1 MSLNR
6 LIIPIFIPHQ
16 GCPYRCSFCDQKN
29 ISGVNAKADKELVES
44 TIDQYLRSS
53 ESNARS
59 KVCEVAFYGGSFTGL
74 PLERQSSLLSFV
86 QPLLKEGKVQS
97 IRVSTHPLFI
107 NEEILRN
114 LHRFGVTTI
123 ELGIQSTDQ
132 NVLTLSGRECSW
144 SAMDE
149 ATKLIQEFGFNLGL
163 QMMSGLP
170 GDTEETFAQTVE
182 DVLNWNPD
190 FVRIYPTLVIKGTEI
205 HEMYLSKVFVPWS
218 LEKTISALKEAVLK
232 FRSRNI
238 PIIRLGLPS
247 EPSMLENFVA
257 GPYHPSIRYLIDCR
271 IGLDELSA
279 MVKELPVSQKSINF
293 QVPVKK
299 LSIYKGHKLENVQ
312 KIKETFN
319 LNEVTV
325 NPLEGLECPQM
336 IAA

>member
-1 MSLNR
+1 MALNR

-29 ISGVNAKADKELVES
+29 ISGVKAKADKELVES
-44 TIDQYLRSS
+44 TIDQYLKSS
-53 ESNARS
+53 DSNASS

-107 NEEILRN
+107 NEVILRS
-114 LHRFGVTTI
+114 LRDFGVTTV

-132 NVLTLSGRECSW
+132 NVLNRSGRECSW
-144 SAMDE
+144 SAMDD
-149 ATKLIQEFGFNLGL
+149 ATKMILEFGFNLGL
-163 QMMSGLP
+163 QIMSGLP
-170 GDTEETFAQTVE
+170 GDTEETFSKTVE
-182 DVLNWNPD
+182 DVLNWDPD
-190 FVRIYPTLVIKGTEI
+190 FVRIYPTLVIKDTEI
-205 HEMYLSKVFVPWS
+205 HEMYLSKSFVPWS
-218 LEKTISALKEAVLK
+218 LEKTISVLKEAVLK
-232 FRSRNI
+232 FRRRNI

-247 EPSMLENFVA
+247 ESSMLENFVA

-271 IGLDELSA
+271 IGFDELSEL
-279 MVKELPVSQKSINF
+279 VKELPTSQMSISF
-293 QVPVKK
+293 QVPMRK

-312 KIKETFN
+312 KIKEIFN

-325 NPLEGLECPQM
+325 NPLEGLEYPQ
-336 IAA
+336 IIGA

>member
-1 MSLNR
+1 MALNR

-29 ISGVNAKADKELVES
+29 ISGVNMKTDKELVES
-44 TIDQYLRSS
+44 TIDQYLKSS
-53 ESNARS
+53 DSNARS

-74 PLERQSSLLSFV
+74 PLDRQSSLLSYV
-86 QPLLKEGKVQS
+86 QPLIKEGKVQN

-107 NEEILRN
+107 NEENLRN
-114 LHRFGVTTI
+114 LRSFGVTTV

-132 NVLTLSGRECSW
+132 NVLMRSGRECSW
-144 SAMDE
+144 SAMDD
-149 ATKLIQEFGFNLGL
+149 AVKMIRGFGFNLGL

-170 GDTEETFAQTVE
+170 EDTEKTFAQTVK

-205 HEMYLSKVFVPWS
+205 HEMYLNKTFVPWS
-218 LEKTISALKEAVLK
+218 LEKTISVLKEAVLK
-232 FRSRNI
+232 FRNRKI

-257 GPYHPSIRYLIDCR
+257 GPYHPSIRYLIDCS

-279 MVKELPVSQKSINF
+279 MVKELPVSQKSISF
-293 QVPVKK
+293 QVPMKK
-299 LSIYKGHKLENVQ
+299 LSIYKGHKLENVN
-312 KIKETFN
+312 KIKESFN

-325 NPLEGLECPQM
+325 NPLEGLKYPQM